1 MHTCYQYCIQNIA
14 VAHTHKKMLKRG
26 VELKSYNSL
35 QYLAGLRTRSIFKQV
50 QVRVHK
56 VFTSSSSAF
65 QYFRVR

>member
-1 MHTCYQYCIQNIA
+1 
-14 VAHTHKKMLKRG
+14 MLKHG

-65 QYFRVR
+65 QYFRVRVR